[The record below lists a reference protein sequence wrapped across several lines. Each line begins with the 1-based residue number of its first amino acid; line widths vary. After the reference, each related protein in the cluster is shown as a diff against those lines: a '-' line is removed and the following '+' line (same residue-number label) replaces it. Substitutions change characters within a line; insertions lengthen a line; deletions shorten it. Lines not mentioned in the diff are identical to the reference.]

1 MEKQWDTVNV
11 MKPMHGAAYYPETW
25 DEKEQEHDIEYM
37 KKAGMNVMR
46 IAEFAWGNMEPK
58 EGKFECEDL
67 TVVLNEGTGVFFKAH
82 SPHKYYRTSKEFKT
96 AWFTFYGLDGL
107 LKYYNINN
115 AFKFDVPEFLTFPYF
130 SFEELAGSDSTAI
143 SRSAKTHCLV
153 ADIFSSHFSSKTT
166 LSTLID
172 QYLENHFGEMISLDS
187 LALQFNMTKFALCRK
202 YNKESG
208 RTIIEQLQK
217 IRIAKAKRYL
227 SSTSLSVEE
236 IGKMCGFDSPSY
248 FCKTFKK
255 RLDLALKLCY
265 SVCTSMGGYFFALI
279 FWDAKA
285 RGEGGLSNF
294 RQ

>member
-1 MEKQWDTVNV
+1 MFADTKHNV
-11 MKPMHGAAYYPETW
+11 DQFFKSGVLPVLLSTAGVSNN
-25 DEKEQEHDIEYM
+25 QENIDRPLGIGTHHFLW
-37 KKAGMNVMR
+37 VL
-46 IAEFAWGNMEPK
+46 
-58 EGKFECEDL
+58 EGEGIFECEDL

-248 FCKTFKK
+248 FCKTFKNLTLTTPNGYRK
-255 RLDLALKLCY
+255 AKTAKL
-265 SVCTSMGGYFFALI
+265 
-279 FWDAKA
+279 
-285 RGEGGLSNF
+285 
-294 RQ
+294 